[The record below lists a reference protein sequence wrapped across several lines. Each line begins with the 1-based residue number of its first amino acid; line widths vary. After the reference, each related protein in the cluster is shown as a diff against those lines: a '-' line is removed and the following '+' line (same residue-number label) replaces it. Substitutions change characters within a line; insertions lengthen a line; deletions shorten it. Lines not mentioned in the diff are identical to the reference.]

1 MKLYPHNIY
10 FKILIFLLFI
20 LFFFT
25 NSSIFAEKSIYSFK
39 NIHIE
44 NEDYESLKAK
54 NDIIKE
60 TIKDNFNYLLHN
72 LTIQKND
79 YEFIIKNFNSNDYLK
94 NIVIQKEIVT
104 EKKYIA
110 DIDIFFDEEKIIN
123 LYKKNKIVFSDTI
136 SPNFLL
142 VSGYNFDGS
151 NILWEKNSWNKN
163 WNSLTNFNNQINII
177 IPNEKK
183 INKILLSYY
192 DIKNLNII
200 NLNKILNYYNLD
212 HLIILRAKKIYN
224 SDNSKIYI
232 DLNITLYES
241 KNASLK
247 NIYSKEINIEN
258 LDKKNLLEDL
268 TLFSYNKIF
277 EWWKNETITYFD
289 TKNNIICTFI
299 SSDIYE
305 IQKIKN
311 QLLSISQID
320 QIKLYSLNIN
330 DIAFD
335 LSFFGNMNE
344 LINILKLSNL
354 SLKYDSNDCYLS
366 YESI

>member
-10 FKILIFLLFI
+10 FKILIFIFFI
-20 LFFFT
+20 IAFLT
-25 NSSIFAEKSIYSFK
+25 NTSIYADKRLYSFK
-39 NIHIE
+39 DIHIE

-54 NDIIKE
+54 NDIIEE
-60 TIKDNFNYLLHN
+60 TIKDNFNYLLSN
-72 LTIQKND
+72 LTIRKND
-79 YEFIIKNFNSNDYLK
+79 YEFIIKNFDANNYLK

-136 SPNFLL
+136 SPNFLII
-142 VSGYNFDGS
+142 SGYNFDGS
-151 NILWEKNSWNKN
+151 DILWEKNSWNEYWK
-163 WNSLTNFNNQINII
+163 SLINFNNQINII
-177 IPNEKK
+177 IPNENK

-192 DIKNLNII
+192 DIKNLNVI
-200 NLNKILNYYNLD
+200 NLKNFLNHYNLE
-212 HLIILRAKKIYN
+212 HLIILTAKKIYN

-241 KNASLK
+241 KNTSLR
-247 NIYSKEINIEN
+247 NIYSNDIDIEN
-258 LDKKNLLEDL
+258 LDKKNLLRDL
-268 TLFSYNKIF
+268 TLISYDKIF

-311 QLLSISQID
+311 KLLSISQID